1 MKLKYWWNK
10 QELKW
15 RIFIFF
21 LFLTTIFLAKLLL
34 IQSNIV
40 EIFVTRFCNW
50 NNWNR
55 FCYSWNNLTLELIDI
70 NRTKL
75 NAYDEYNSDSL
86 QWYFC
91 YIQIKYQK
99 STHNVLLSTELR
111 NVFEKTSRELS
122 SRGVLP
128 NTSSSKEVNNR
139 YKLLHMI

>member
-15 RIFIFF
+15 RSFIFF

-50 NNWNR
+50 NNSNR
-55 FCYSWNNLTLELIDI
+55 FCYSWNNITLELMDI

-99 STHNVLLSTELR
+99 STHNVLLSTEYETYSRKHHESLVQE
-111 NVFEKTSRELS
+111 VFCQIRLVVKR
-122 SRGVLP
+122 
-128 NTSSSKEVNNR
+128 
-139 YKLLHMI
+139 